1 MSLKIRIISE
11 EPGEPMTDEG
21 QRGVNSV
28 MAVPKRE
35 DISGY
40 SCRIIRFEP
49 GGATTFHEHDR
60 EHVIFVLSGKI
71 RVETSSEMK
80 EVKPGMIVQIP
91 TRLNHRFVNSNN
103 KRAALMV
110 QNIFV

>member
-1 MSLKIRIISE
+1 MSLKIRILSE

-49 GGATTFHEHDR
+49 GGATTFHEHNR
-60 EHVIFVLSGKI
+60 EHMVFVLSGKV

-80 EVKPGMIVQIP
+80 EVRPGMIVQIP
-91 TRLNHRFVNSNN
+91 SRLNHRFVNSTN